1 VSARTK
7 ARKRAI
13 DALFAAD
20 LRTETATHL
29 LNVAEQQAA
38 GRQNQDEIFGYA
50 RVLVTGVLE
59 NLGAIDD
66 LLSSYAHGWSLER
79 MPNLDRAIL
88 RVAAFEIVFADDV
101 PDAVAIAEA
110 VEVAKEYSTDDS
122 GSFING
128 VLSKISARRVPSRQF
143 PKHLIEF
150 YKQSFKGRPERRRRS
165 RRERTHS
172 SKQR

>member
-1 VSARTK
+1 MSARTK

-29 LNVAEQQAA
+29 LNVAAEQAA
-38 GRQNQDEIFGYA
+38 DRQNQDEIFGYA
-50 RVLVTGVLE
+50 RVLVSGVLD

-66 LLSSYAHGWSLER
+66 LISSYAHGWSLHR
-79 MPNLDRAIL
+79 MPNLDRAII
-88 RVAAFEIVFADDV
+88 RVGTYEIVFADDV
-101 PDAVAIAEA
+101 PDAVAIAEV

-128 VLSKISARRVPSRQF
+128 VLAKIAAT
-143 PKHLIEF
+143 
-150 YKQSFKGRPERRRRS
+150 KGAI
-165 RRERTHS
+165 
-172 SKQR
+172 